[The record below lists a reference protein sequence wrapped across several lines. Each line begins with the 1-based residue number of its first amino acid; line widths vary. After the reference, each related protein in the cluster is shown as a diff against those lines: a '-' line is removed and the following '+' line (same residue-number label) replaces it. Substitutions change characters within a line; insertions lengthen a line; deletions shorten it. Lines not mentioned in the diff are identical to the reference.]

1 MPKTKKQNLLYKRE
15 SCRTKK
21 EKVCRDI
28 VCYGVTIFAAIMG
41 FLLVDA
47 NASLAN
53 AESDFASNGVEMT
66 QQLN

>member
-1 MPKTKKQNLLYKRE
+1 MPKTTKRNLFYKKE

-28 VCYGVTIFAAIMG
+28 VCYWVTIFAAIMG

-47 NASLAN
+47 NINLAN
-53 AESDFASNGVEMT
+53 AESDAANNSIEMT
-66 QQLN
+66 QHLS